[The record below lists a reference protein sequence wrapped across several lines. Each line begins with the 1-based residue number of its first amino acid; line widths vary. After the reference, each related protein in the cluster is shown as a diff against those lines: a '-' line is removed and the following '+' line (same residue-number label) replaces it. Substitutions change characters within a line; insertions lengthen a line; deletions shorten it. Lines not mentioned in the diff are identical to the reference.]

1 MRFGGVIVDWLDD
14 YLDYTSPQEAPEIF
28 HFWSGCAIIASV
40 LNRRVWMSRRAPTG
54 VVYYENYP
62 GQLSPMLIAGSGK
75 AKKSTAINIAKS
87 FMKEAGVKVYDGKIT
102 PEQLLAKLAG
112 MEKQFGAA
120 ILTAVAS
127 ELSGF
132 LGKQS
137 YNDGL
142 IDILIKLAD
151 CEAHPYETR
160 QNTFP
165 LTTVCFTLFSGSTPI
180 GLSKAIPPQAQEHGF
195 LSRYPWIYS
204 DKSGKIE
211 SLANDEEDVDVAL
224 LRSSTEKRRS
234 LVVRLRGFTQLAGS
248 FRWGSARG
256 WFREYYENYSRSP
269 ISEGEGWPTRR
280 ADHLVRLAMVLNVS
294 RGCQSK
300 VFSVED
306 LSRADKYLAE
316 IERDMPKCFAFIGQ
330 HVNAES
336 QERILKVFREKGL
349 NQTIRLPDLFYRVG
363 RYFPDTS
370 ALKSQ
375 MTLLE
380 EAGVL
385 GYVGRVNNVAIW
397 TMLKEPY

>member
-1 MRFGGVIVDWLDD
+1 MDWLAD
-14 YLDYTSPQEAPEIF
+14 YLDYTSAQEAPEIF

-112 MEKQFGAA
+112 MEKTFGSA
-120 ILTAVAS
+120 ILTGIAS

-160 QNTFP
+160 QNVFP
-165 LTTVCFTLFSGSTPI
+165 LNTVCFTLFSGSTPI

-211 SLANDEEDVDVAL
+211 SLANDEEDVDIAL
-224 LRSSTEKRRS
+224 LHSSTEKQRS
-234 LVVRLRGFTQLAGS
+234 LVVRLRGFTQLSGP
-248 FRWGSARG
+248 FYWGDARE
-256 WFREYYENYSRSP
+256 WFREYYENYQHSP
-269 ISEGEGWPTRR
+269 VSEGEGWPTRR
-280 ADHLVRLAMVLNVS
+280 ADHLVRLAMILNVS
-294 RGCQSK
+294 RGCQTRR
-300 VFSVED
+300 FSIEDVER
-306 LSRADKYLAE
+306 SNRYLAA
-316 IERDMPKCFAFIGQ
+316 IESDMPKCFAFIGQ
-330 HVNAES
+330 HINAES

-349 NQTIRLPDLFYRVG
+349 NKPMPVRDVYYRVS
-363 RYFPDTS
+363 RYFPDVS
-370 ALKSQ
+370 VLKSQ

-385 GYVGRVNNVAIW
+385 GYLGMINSVPMW

>member
-1 MRFGGVIVDWLDD
+1 MADWLQD
-14 YLDYTSPQEAPEIF
+14 YLDYTSAQEAPEIF

-87 FMKEAGVKVYDGKIT
+87 FMKECGINIFDGKIT
-102 PEQLLAKLAG
+102 PEQLLAELSALQTK
-112 MEKQFGAA
+112 FGSA

-151 CEAHPYETR
+151 CEAHPYKTR
-160 QNTFP
+160 QNVFP
-165 LTTVCFTLFSGSTPI
+165 LDTLCVTMFGGSTPI

-195 LSRYPWIYS
+195 LSRYIWVYS
-204 DKSGKIE
+204 DKSGKVE
-211 SLANDEEDVDVAL
+211 SLTYDEEDVDPSL
-224 LRSSTEKRRS
+224 LFASTEERRS
-234 LVVRLRGFTQLAGS
+234 LILRLRRFTQLSGR
-248 FRWGSARG
+248 FRWGAGQG
-256 WFREYYENYSRSP
+256 WFRKHYENYQNSP
-269 ISEGEGWPTRR
+269 VSEGEGWPTRR
-280 ADHLVRLAMVLNVS
+280 FDHLVRVAMILNIS
-294 RGCQSK
+294 RGCETLT
-300 VFSVED
+300 FSEED
-306 LSRADKYLAE
+306 GIRADDYLAA
-316 IERDMPKCFAFIGQ
+316 IEKEMPKCFAFIGQ
-330 HVNAES
+330 HINAES

-349 NQTIRLPDLFYRVG
+349 NKPMPVRDVYYRVS
-363 RYFPDTS
+363 RYFPDVS
-370 ALKSQ
+370 VLKSQ

-385 GYVGRVNNVAIW
+385 GYLGMINSVPMW

>member
-1 MRFGGVIVDWLDD
+1 MKKKKPRPKELRGFESFEGKYPCEKRVIYVQKRHPTSGEFKFQRTGKMDWLED

-211 SLANDEEDVDVAL
+211 SLPTTKKTSTLLCYVLLPKNGALSLYVYEAL
-224 LRSSTEKRRS
+224 LNSQDHF
-234 LVVRLRGFTQLAGS
+234 V
-248 FRWGSARG
+248 
-256 WFREYYENYSRSP
+256 
-269 ISEGEGWPTRR
+269 GEVR
-280 ADHLVRLAMVLNVS
+280 ADGSVSITKTTPARRLAKAK
-294 RGCQSK
+294 GGP
-300 VFSVED
+300 
-306 LSRADKYLAE
+306 RA
-316 IERDMPKCFAFIGQ
+316 
-330 HVNAES
+330 
-336 QERILKVFREKGL
+336 
-349 NQTIRLPDLFYRVG
+349 G
-363 RYFPDTS
+363 RT
-370 ALKSQ
+370 
-375 MTLLE
+375 T
-380 EAGVL
+380 
-385 GYVGRVNNVAIW
+385 
-397 TMLKEPY
+397 

>member
-1 MRFGGVIVDWLDD
+1 MDWLED
-14 YLDYTSPQEAPEIF
+14 YLSYTEAQEAPQIF

-75 AKKSTAINIAKS
+75 AKKSTAVNIAKS

-112 MEKQFGAA
+112 MEKQFGSA

-160 QNTFP
+160 QNIFP
-165 LTTVCFTLFSGSTPI
+165 LNTVCLTLFSGSTPI

-195 LSRYPWIYS
+195 LSRYIWVYS
-204 DKSGKIE
+204 DKSGKSE
-211 SLANDEEDVDVAL
+211 PLANDEEDVDIDL

-234 LVVRLRGFTQLAGS
+234 LVVRLRGFTQLAGR
-248 FRWGSARG
+248 FRWGDARG
-256 WFREYYENYSRSP
+256 WFREYYENYQRSP
-269 ISEGEGWPTRR
+269 VSEGEGWPTRR
-280 ADHLVRLAMVLNVS
+280 ADHLVRLAMILNVS
-294 RGCQSK
+294 SGCQTLK
-300 VFSVED
+300 LREED
-306 LSRADKYLAE
+306 VSRADKYLSQ
-316 IERDMPKCFAFIGQ
+316 IETDMPKCFAFIGQ
-330 HVNAES
+330 HVNADM
-336 QERILKVFREKGL
+336 QNKILNVFREKGISVPIP
-349 NQTIRLPDLFYRVG
+349 TRDLYYRVAK
-363 RYFPDTS
+363 YFPDVS
-370 ALKSQ
+370 VLKSQ

-385 GYVGRVNNVAIW
+385 GYLGVINQAAMWV
-397 TMLKEPY
+397 MLKEPY